1 METFVSVSE
10 VISQWTI
17 PAVILGI
24 LITAQVRGV
33 AMYESFI
40 NGAKEGFGVAIMII
54 PYLVAILFAIKV
66 FLASG
71 LFDDLKYVATAG
83 LKNVG
88 LEEYADNFELLP
100 LALTKPLSGGASRGV
115 YAELILPVKD
125 GGRFGPDSFIGNTAS
140 LMMGS
145 TETTFYV
152 LSVYFGAVGIKRF
165 RHTLPACLLADFA
178 GLLAALTLG
187 WLLFR

>member
-10 VISQWTI
+10 VVSQWTI

-115 YAELILPVKD
+115 YAELILPVED

>member
-1 METFVSVSE
+1 MDAFIALSE
-10 VISQWTI
+10 IISQWTI
-17 PAVILGI
+17 PLVILGI
-24 LITAQVRGV
+24 VVTAWARGV

-40 NGAKEGFGVAIMII
+40 VGAKEGFGVAIMII

-71 LFDDLKYVATAG
+71 LFEDLRWLATRA
-83 LKNVG
+83 LSSVG
-88 LEEYADNFELLP
+88 LEGLAESFELLP
-100 LALTKPLSGGASRGV
+100 LALTRPLSGGAARGV
-115 YAELILPVKD
+115 LVEVLDAQ
-125 GGRFGPDSFIGNTAS
+125 GPDSFLGNTAS

-165 RHTLPACLLADFA
+165 RHTLPACLIADLA
-178 GLLAALTLG
+178 GLIAALTLG
-187 WLLFR
+187 WLLFA